1 MPPKN
6 SKAAAALEKKAVVEA
21 GKASA
26 KKSLVEAAES
36 QSWKSGSKD
45 LSAKENEEN
54 KRVLPPQS
62 EHVNPWRFWS
72 LPGGVLFLSLHL
84 YPYIAPFLLSPH
96 SAALLAAEEA
106 AIPSKPKKGDAKK
119 PPARSGNIDA
129 FLGGGNVAPGVDAFS
144 ASGIDGAMDLLSLA
158 TKGTDACNNDKLER
172 HPEKRVK
179 SAFAA
184 FEEREMALLKNQAHV
199 AFDTTRDEEKDAI
212 SAKRE
217 DALSHY
223 KTQK

>member
-54 KRVLPPQS
+54 KRL
-62 EHVNPWRFWS
+62 EILARK
-72 LPGGVLFLSLHL
+72 
-84 YPYIAPFLLSPH
+84 AE

-184 FEEREMALLKNQAHV
+184 FEEREMALLKEENPSLRLSQLKQALQKKWKKSPENPMNQAHV

>member
-62 EHVNPWRFWS
+62 EHVNP
-72 LPGGVLFLSLHL
+72 
-84 YPYIAPFLLSPH
+84 
-96 SAALLAAEEA
+96 
-106 AIPSKPKKGDAKK
+106 
-119 PPARSGNIDA
+119 
-129 FLGGGNVAPGVDAFS
+129 
-144 ASGIDGAMDLLSLA
+144 SGIDGAMDLLSLA

-184 FEEREMALLKNQAHV
+184 FEEREMALLKEENPSLRLSQLKQALQKKWKKSPENPMNQAHV